1 MAGGDV
7 GRLYLVADGGEIARR
22 RPLLP
27 RGLLVEAWPDLY
39 TRGEF
44 WMGES
49 AKTLLDGTGE
59 PLPVKLELTA
69 AAVSVYYGPQLCDI
83 DSLPAEESLQTRVL
97 SARGIA
103 AAWITLDRFGQRN
116 QYQPQ
121 TPTDP
126 VFYLRRPGGSAAHV
140 WRLFQSRSEASVY
153 MAEYFGANTEAC
165 QWADGLGAANWNEMI
180 ARHATHE

>member
-1 MAGGDV
+1 V
-7 GRLYLVADGGEIARR
+7 GSLYLVADGGEIARR

-27 RGLLVEAWPDLY
+27 RGSLVEAWPDLY

-59 PLPVKLELTA
+59 PLPAKLELAT
-69 AAVSVYYGPQLCDI
+69 AAVSVYYGPRLCDI
-83 DSLPAEESLQTRVL
+83 DSLPVEESLQTRVL
-97 SARGIA
+97 SAHGVA
-103 AAWITLDRFGQRN
+103 AAWISLDPSGERN

-126 VFYLRRPGGSAAHV
+126 IFYLRRPGGSAAHV

-153 MAEYFGANTEAC
+153 MAEYFGADTAARE
-165 QWADGLGAANWNEMI
+165 WADGLVAGSWSEMI